1 MNNQIISL
9 VGWRFLPDV
18 SVQKSYSLIIK
29 FLQKLQLI
37 TGWVQSIYYSLTI
50 RTGRPKPKPGSSKY
64 NRDRRRIYI
73 GVVSAYLLF
82 TIYEVDWEIRQKPNF
97 FQILNLSETAND
109 REIKSRFRRLAAIH
123 HPDKVINNSP
133 SADVFFVQL
142 KLAQDTLLNPVR
154 RFAYERF
161 GPAML
166 EWEHCST
173 KRDYLIHG
181 LYISLPRYF
190 GAAFV
195 MYFFEFLGYVK
206 IGIFWRW
213 VVFVCSGVFE
223 FHTVSSPHKPPILT
237 KFINPLLT
245 SFTRHPAFLPF
256 QFIQLAHKVCVTL
269 YIALS
274 QLGPFFQP
282 LEAKEQP
289 DLETRKNLVSLE
301 AKVKSIDAEA
311 SRLVNLNLTPFFQEK
326 SSLDHLQERIK
337 DWLVQNTIRM
347 DPEVRDAASEIL
359 EKRNLKVGTNT
370 IN

>member
-9 VGWRFLPDV
+9 VGWRFLPD
-18 SVQKSYSLIIK
+18 
-29 FLQKLQLI
+29 LI

-50 RTGRPKPKPGSSKY
+50 SAGRPKPIPGSAKH

-73 GVVSAYLLF
+73 GVVSIYLLF
-82 TIYEVDWEIRQKPNF
+82 TIYEADLEIRQKPNF
-97 FQILNLSETAND
+97 FQILNLPETAND
-109 REIKSRFRRLAAIH
+109 REIKARFRRLAAIH

-133 SADVFFVQL
+133 SAEAFFVQL

-173 KRDYLIHG
+173 KRDYLTHG
-181 LYISLPRYF
+181 LYITFPSYF
-190 GAAFV
+190 GAALI

-223 FHTVSSPHKPPILT
+223 FHTVSSPHTPPILS
-237 KFINPLLT
+237 KFINPFLI

-282 LEAKEQP
+282 MEAKKP
-289 DLETRKNLVSLE
+289 SDLEIRKDLASLE
-301 AKVKSIDAEA
+301 AKVKSIDAES
-311 SRLVNLNLTPFFQEK
+311 SRLLNLNLTPFLQEK
-326 SSLDHLQERIK
+326 SDLDHLQERMK
-337 DWLVQNTIRM
+337 DWLVQNTLRM
-347 DPEVRDAASEIL
+347 DPEVRDTASKIL
-359 EKRNLKVGTNT
+359 EKRNLKVGTIKNQ
-370 IN
+370 